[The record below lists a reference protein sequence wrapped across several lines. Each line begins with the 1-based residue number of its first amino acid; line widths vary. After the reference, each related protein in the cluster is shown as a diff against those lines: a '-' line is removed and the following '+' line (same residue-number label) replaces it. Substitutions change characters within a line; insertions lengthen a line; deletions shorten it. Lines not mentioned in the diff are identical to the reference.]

1 MHRMHQRY
9 NTYSVRDDSCG
20 SLFFDGR
27 DGRWGHNLIC
37 EEPVFIGDVNRCM
50 VGTDCTDCGNCAETL
65 PLQLADLVWNAS
77 QSVNQSDPSTMAEI
91 ARSRTN
97 ASILEAA
104 AFPTIGSDAVY
115 TVTTFTYAAAFGALA
130 FKLLMGYVVT
140 KLEDGQ

>member
-1 MHRMHQRY
+1 
-9 NTYSVRDDSCG
+9 
-20 SLFFDGR
+20 
-27 DGRWGHNLIC
+27 
-37 EEPVFIGDVNRCM
+37 
-50 VGTDCTDCGNCAETL
+50 
-65 PLQLADLVWNAS
+65 
-77 QSVNQSDPSTMAEI
+77 MAEI